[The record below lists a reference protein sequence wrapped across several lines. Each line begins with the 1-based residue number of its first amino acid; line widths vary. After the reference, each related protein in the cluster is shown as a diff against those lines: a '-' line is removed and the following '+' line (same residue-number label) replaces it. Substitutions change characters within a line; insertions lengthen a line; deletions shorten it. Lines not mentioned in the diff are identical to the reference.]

1 MLKFASYISSSV
13 YEYLTLL
20 LPGNICCINFT
31 MKLFHPQ
38 ACELLSDDA
47 PTKKKKTHCEDCG
60 SFCSS
65 QEKKNYYQNGL
76 CVLMEK
82 GMPCCL

>member
-47 PTKKKKTHCEDCG
+47 PTKKKKKHTAKIVEA
-60 SFCSS
+60 FAPV
-65 QEKKNYYQNGL
+65 KKKKTIIRMDFV
-76 CVLMEK
+76 C
-82 GMPCCL
+82 